1 MDRLLALVRLPKIDG
16 KVVGSRCEQR
26 TSVREEQL
34 RKASSPNLLT
44 ESGMVT
50 EVREEQFWKAYLPI
64 SVTEDGI
71 MTDVREEQ
79 P

>member
-50 EVREEQFWKAYLPI
+50 EVRE
-64 SVTEDGI
+64 
-71 MTDVREEQ
+71 
-79 P
+79 